1 MQNIFVKLL
10 FTLMLFAM
18 LQVVMQTGEA
28 TAQQSVRRPTELEKD
43 FTEFK
48 LALEE
53 MNTLETTVHRR
64 LRVIEDDLS
73 AVEKEIASLPKGSKK
88 RAVAAERWEALVSDA
103 LRVRV
108 EGLARLRS
116 HRDKAIVLLERV
128 IRKDPSNH
136 QVLGSIEKQVE
147 QIKSSIA
154 RTEADVEKLAVIL
167 AYASGPDDNKRDLIR
182 ELEFNEDIKLP
193 LQKKQAEWL
202 ANWKKQFET
211 SPAAITGQKGKL
223 RSMLA
228 ALKNRFIEIDLEIDR
243 IQLVAEAR
251 KHLVEA
257 RIEWRKLVEALSA
270 FNEYADN
277 INAAMPSTSGIMER
291 INTRLMID
299 ISEDQLPPPVEVV
312 NIESSLGTPPT
323 SEKPKD
329 YRERI
334 DRILNKNK
342 K

>member
-1 MQNIFVKLL
+1 MQNIFLKILR
-10 FTLMLFAM
+10 TATLFAV
-18 LQVVMQTGEA
+18 LQVVMLTGEA

-43 FTEFK
+43 FTEFR
-48 LALEE
+48 LAIEE
-53 MNTLETTVHRR
+53 MNKLESTMDKR

-73 AVEKEIASLPKGSKK
+73 AVEKEITSLPKGSKK

-108 EGLARLRS
+108 EGLVQLRS
-116 HRDKAIVLLERV
+116 YRDKAIVLLERV

-136 QVLGSIEKQVE
+136 QVLASIEKQVE

-167 AYASGPDDNKRDLIR
+167 AYASGPDDDKRELIR
-182 ELEFNEDIKLP
+182 ELESKEDINLP
-193 LQKKQAEWL
+193 LQKKQSEWL
-202 ANWKKQFET
+202 ANWHKQFQT

-228 ALKNRFIEIDLEIDR
+228 ALKNRFVEIDFEIDR
-243 IQLVAEAR
+243 IRLVAEAR

-257 RIEWRKLVEALSA
+257 RMEWRKLVEALSA
-270 FNEYADN
+270 FNQYADN

-291 INTRLMID
+291 INTRLMSD
-299 ISEDQLPPPVEVV
+299 ISHDQLPPPVEVV
-312 NIESSLGTPPT
+312 NIESSLGTHPS
-323 SEKPKD
+323 SENSKD
-329 YRERI
+329 FRERI
-334 DRILNKNK
+334 DRILKKNK